1 MKKCTIAGCGNKHL
15 ANGLCRPHY
24 DQRRRES
31 PLHREKCKAA
41 NRSNYAEYH
50 RTPGGRIDWRIRAEV
65 AETRITELETLLERN
80 KMRVEKLGELLATP
94 VRFPDCDVEA
104 VSIMA
109 HWYTDNQVVAWVAGV
124 AHAKNQIRAAGFKVE
139 GDE

>member
-65 AETRITELETLLERN
+65 AEKRITELETLLERN

-94 VRFPDCDVEA
+94 VLLPNKNDDDFWFGSTFQVAKFDRAVE
-104 VSIMA
+104 
-109 HWYTDNQVVAWVAGV
+109 
-124 AHAKNQIRAAGFKVE
+124 RAISSAGFKCV
-139 GDE
+139 GG